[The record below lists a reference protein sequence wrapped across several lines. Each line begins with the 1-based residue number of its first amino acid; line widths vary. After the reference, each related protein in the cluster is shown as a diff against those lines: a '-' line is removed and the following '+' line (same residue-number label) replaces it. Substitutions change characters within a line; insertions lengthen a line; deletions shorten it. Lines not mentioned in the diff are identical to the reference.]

1 MKKILITS
9 YENPDLDG
17 LSSALAYAELLDAQ
31 GRRAEAVISGSPHP
45 EFQFLAE
52 KYQIPTPRQLKDSDL
67 DHQFILVD
75 NSIIHN
81 NDARLK
87 PEFFIE
93 VIDHRSDNEGHLFPN
108 AEIQIEAVGACA
120 TLIAEKFQEADLLPS
135 RNSALL
141 LYGGILS
148 NTLNFQSKTTTVR
161 DRQMADWLKSAYHFR
176 SDFSRLLFTAKSDL
190 SGAKLRQTIYND
202 LTIREF
208 HGKKVAFSQLEILN
222 SDKLVKERRA
232 EIYEILNE
240 IAKTN
245 SPDFC
250 FLNIVDLGTGHTY
263 FLTHNQE
270 ATDLLSDSVHLAF
283 IDRLSKAH
291 RPILRKE
298 VLPLIS
304 TRLSRQISP
313 ALHDRRPTS

>member
-1 MKKILITS
+1 MKKILVTS

-17 LSSALAYAELLDAQ
+17 LSSALAYAELLEAQ
-31 GRRAEAVISGSPHP
+31 GRPAEVVISGSAHP

-52 KYQIPTPRQLKDSDL
+52 KYKIPTPRSLKNSDL

-75 NSIIHN
+75 NSVVSN
-81 NDARLK
+81 NDSRLK
-87 PEFFIE
+87 PELFIE
-93 VIDHRSDNEGHLFPN
+93 VIDHRNDNDEHLFPN
-108 AEIQIEAVGACA
+108 AKIQIEAVGACA

-135 RNSALL
+135 HNSALL

-148 NTLNFQSKTTTVR
+148 NTLNFQSKTTTDR
-161 DRQMADWLKSAYHFR
+161 DHQIADWLKASYHFR
-176 SDFSRLLFTAKSDL
+176 PDFSRLMFSAKSDL
-190 SGAKLRQTIYND
+190 AGPKLKAAIYND
-202 LTIREF
+202 LAKREF
-208 HGKKVAFSQLEILN
+208 HGKTIAFSQLEILD
-222 SDKLVKERRA
+222 SDKLIRERRP
-232 EIYEILNE
+232 EIYQILAE
-240 IAKTN
+240 IAKAD

-270 ATDLLSDSVHLAF
+270 STDLLSDSVHLAF

-298 VLPLIS
+298 VFPLIS
-304 TRLSRQISP
+304 TKLSRQISP
-313 ALHDRRPTS
+313 AFHDRSRNS